1 MDKASYLLGMNKLW
15 ANFPSRASSEA
26 DKVMA
31 LQTYWDE
38 LGEREWITNSVWERA
53 TRLMLRS
60 QHEWFP
66 TVRQVTTWCVEADR
80 ELDRE
85 EQRQSDAHPE
95 ADMTPVIA
103 GTVSVE
109 SLPEANTLRA
119 AVAKG
124 IWDRSW
130 AAADAKRLHGRT
142 PSTDEID
149 EQIRRLFA
157 EDASSDVRVLRR
169 DGRKMVWVKGRK
181 VRGEI
186 EAALAY
192 RMEWE

>member
-38 LGEREWITNSVWERA
+38 LGEREWITNPVWERA

-85 EQRQSDAHPE
+85 EQRQADTHPG

-130 AAADAKRLHGRT
+130 AAADAKRIHGRI

-149 EQIRRLFA
+149 EQVRRLFA
-157 EDASSDVRVLRR
+157 EDASSDTRVLRR
-169 DGRKMVWVKGRK
+169 EGRKMVWVKGRK

-186 EAALAY
+186 EDALAW

>member
-38 LGEREWITNSVWERA
+38 LGEREWITNAVWERA

-66 TVRQVTTWCVEADR
+66 TIRQVTTWCVEADR

-85 EQRQSDAHPE
+85 EQRQADGPPE
-95 ADMTPVIA
+95 ADLTHVIA
-103 GTVSVE
+103 GTVEVE
-109 SLPEANTLRA
+109 TLQEANTLRS

-130 AAADAKRLHGRT
+130 AAADAKRIHGRT

-149 EQIRRLFA
+149 AEVRRLFA
-157 EDASSDVRVLRR
+157 EDASSDTRVLRR
-169 DGRKMVWVKGRK
+169 EGRKMVWVKGRK

-186 EAALAY
+186 EASLAY

>member
-15 ANFPSRASSEA
+15 ANFPSRAASEA
-26 DKVMA
+26 DKVVA

-38 LGEREWITNSVWERA
+38 IGERQWITNTVWERA

-66 TVRQVTTWCVEADR
+66 TIRQVTTWCVEADR

-85 EQRQSDAHPE
+85 EQRVSDALP
-95 ADMTPVIA
+95 DRDITGVIA
-103 GTVSVE
+103 GTVAVE
-109 SLPEANTLRA
+109 TLPETNTLRS
-119 AVAKG
+119 AVARG

-130 AAADAKRLHGRT
+130 AAADAKRIHGRT

-149 EQIRRLFA
+149 AQVRRLFA
-157 EDASSDVRVLRR
+157 EDASSDTRVMRR
-169 DGRKMVWVKGRK
+169 EGRKMTWVKGRK
-181 VRGEI
+181 VRGAI
-186 EAALAY
+186 EDALAW

>member
-1 MDKASYLLGMNKLW
+1 MDRPTYLLGMTKLW
-15 ANFPSRASSEA
+15 ANFPSRAASEA
-26 DKVMA
+26 DKVLT

-38 LGEREWITNSVWERA
+38 LGDREWITNPVWERA

-85 EQRQSDAHPE
+85 EQREADAHPE
-95 ADMTPVIA
+95 SDMTTLIV
-103 GTVSVE
+103 GQVE
-109 SLPEANTLRA
+109 VETLPETNTLRV

-124 IWDRSW
+124 IWDRAW
-130 AAADAKRLHGRT
+130 AAADAKRIHGRT
-142 PSTDEID
+142 PSTPEID
-149 EQIRRLFA
+149 EQVRRLFA
-157 EDASSDVRVLRR
+157 SDALSDLRVLRR
-169 DGRKMVWVKGRK
+169 EGRRMVWVKARK
-181 VRGEI
+181 VRGDI
-186 EAALAY
+186 EAALSY

>member
-15 ANFPSRASSEA
+15 ANFPSRAASEA
-26 DKVMA
+26 DKVVA

-38 LGEREWITNSVWERA
+38 LGEREWITNAVWERA

-66 TVRQVTTWCVEADR
+66 TIRQVTTWCVEADR

-85 EQRQSDAHPE
+85 EQRQADGHPE
-95 ADMTPVIA
+95 ADLTHVIA
-103 GTVSVE
+103 GTVEVE
-109 SLPEANTLRA
+109 TLPETNTLRS

-130 AAADAKRLHGRT
+130 AAADAKRIHGRT

-149 EQIRRLFA
+149 AEVRRLFA
-157 EDASSDVRVLRR
+157 EDASSDTRVMRR
-169 DGRKMVWVKGRK
+169 EGRKMVWVKGRK